1 MEQNNIGL
9 RGINAADRDNYIWI
23 EASDFSNWRS
33 FIFVS
38 IDLRYSFF
46 YFASLFV
53 YENRNV
59 RRITHLGHGL
69 QFNRIHLFLLFC
81 TLQYADELIEHCTNR
96 DKLIGPKNTSCRAS
110 ID

>member
-23 EASDFSNWRS
+23 EASNFSNWRS
-33 FIFVS
+33 FIFIS

-53 YENRNV
+53 YENSVQVFSFEGNQLV
-59 RRITHLGHGL
+59 DTLERRH
-69 QFNRIHLFLLFC
+69 
-81 TLQYADELIEHCTNR
+81 
-96 DKLIGPKNTSCRAS
+96 
-110 ID
+110 

>member
-53 YENRNV
+53 YENSVQVFSFEGNQLV
-59 RRITHLGHGL
+59 DTLERRH
-69 QFNRIHLFLLFC
+69 
-81 TLQYADELIEHCTNR
+81 
-96 DKLIGPKNTSCRAS
+96 
-110 ID
+110 

>member
-23 EASDFSNWRS
+23 EASNFSNWRS

-38 IDLRYSFF
+38 IDLRHSFF

-53 YENRNV
+53 YENSVQVFSFEGNQLV
-59 RRITHLGHGL
+59 D
-69 QFNRIHLFLLFC
+69 
-81 TLQYADELIEHCTNR
+81 TLER
-96 DKLIGPKNTSCRAS
+96 
-110 ID
+110 

>member
-9 RGINAADRDNYIWI
+9 RRINAADRDNYIWI
-23 EASDFSNWRS
+23 EASNFSNRRS

-53 YENRNV
+53 YENSV
-59 RRITHLGHGL
+59 QVFSFEGIQLADTLERRH
-69 QFNRIHLFLLFC
+69 
-81 TLQYADELIEHCTNR
+81 
-96 DKLIGPKNTSCRAS
+96 
-110 ID
+110 

>member
-23 EASDFSNWRS
+23 EASNFSNRRS

-53 YENRNV
+53 YENSV
-59 RRITHLGHGL
+59 QVFSFEGIQLVDTLERRH
-69 QFNRIHLFLLFC
+69 
-81 TLQYADELIEHCTNR
+81 
-96 DKLIGPKNTSCRAS
+96 
-110 ID
+110 